1 MIYLA
6 TIETRTET
14 GRERWNVCAGDVF
27 GCSRNFADAKQ
38 YKDAAE
44 AEKAAKQAA
53 AQIFKEAE
61 QPRAYVRAYTI

>member
-44 AEKAAKQAA
+44 ADKAARKAA
-53 AQIFKEAE
+53 AQIFRTDE
-61 QPRAYVRAYTI
+61 QPRTYVRAYTI